1 MMNTLPSVNTDELR
15 TAIALGLP
23 VVALVTSPTCGH
35 CRTAKTLLEAAIAP
49 AYEGKVTFVQIDTIQ
64 PPDLVN
70 RLVPGLR
77 AVPSHLFL
85 VDRAIKGRP
94 DGAGPVPE
102 VRKWIDSLLAPPA

>member
-1 MMNTLPSVNTDELR
+1 MNTLPSVNTEDLR
-15 TAIALGLP
+15 AAIALGLP

-49 AYEGKVTFVQIDTIQ
+49 AYEGKVTFVQVDINQ
-64 PPDLVN
+64 QPDLVN

-77 AVPSHLFL
+77 VTPSHLFL
-85 VDRAIKGRP
+85 ADRVLKGRL

-102 VRKWIDSLLAPPA
+102 VRKWIDSLLSPPT